1 MEIIIETLL
10 FFINADFGFLINFKI
25 FSVLSKFCF
34 LKLKN
39 AKINTSF
46 LKYKTISNI
55 ESIIRNIPFP
65 IKVSVI

>member
-1 MEIIIETLL
+1 MEVLEKL
-10 FFINADFGFLINFKI
+10 INQDFGFLISFSI
-25 FSVLSKFCF
+25 LSVLSKSCF

-55 ESIIRNIPFP
+55 ERIIRNIPFP